1 MYRGAQAATVTQSI
15 ATRSEVRFV
24 GTVTVSTMQKQA
36 DGIARELRTLDA
48 RIQEANWLT
57 ELTQ

>member
-1 MYRGAQAATVTQSI
+1 MGEHRLDPDRADH
-15 ATRSEVRFV
+15 E
-24 GTVTVSTMQKQA
+24 QA